1 VSKENYGRL
10 AIVTSEHSITYA
22 TPIVFDLVAR
32 VVERRT
38 TRTYEIEGKMYN
50 IENLNVD
57 VTNTFD
63 EDVDFN
69 ISLTDLIPKYD
80 LNKSTKMNT
89 DEDISKKKK
98 SKDKYELYKCGI
110 ETKTNPPVPNA
121 FWIKQTNIKLKRG
134 QTKTIQVQFLPFEN
148 RMLRNLLVFSDP
160 QVGEF
165 QYELAGR
172 GLMPDLYQ
180 AKINRQCY
188 QEESLKI
195 ELQFNV
201 MNGQLEKGK
210 QYLIERNSK
219 MDNKKGDI
227 YERSSRAKFLK
238 EKPTQWSID

>member
-1 VSKENYGRL
+1 
-10 AIVTSEHSITYA
+10 
-22 TPIVFDLVAR
+22 
-32 VVERRT
+32 
-38 TRTYEIEGKMYN
+38 MYN

-165 QYELAGR
+165 QYELAGK

-201 MNGQLEKGK
+201 MNSQLEKSK

-219 MDNKKGDI
+219 MDNKKGEI